1 MVARSPARLPL
12 RNGTILSSRKPKLLL
27 LYCDLNCGGDRLGLD
42 TDISLGHVFWPRH
55 GADFHAAAAEQALH
69 CER

>member
-12 RNGTILSSRKPKLLL
+12 GNGAILSSRKAKFLL
-27 LYCDLNCGGDRLGLD
+27 LYCDQNCGGDGLGLD
-42 TDISLGHVFWPRH
+42 TDISLGHVLWPRH